1 MSVLDGVVR
10 FLSDG
15 SSVFLSRSN
24 SAREQADAVASL
36 HRIAREAACTR
47 EKEMQTHSSP
57 IGHLAL

>member
-1 MSVLDGVVR
+1 MSVLDSVVR

-47 EKEMQTHSSP
+47 EKETQTHSSP